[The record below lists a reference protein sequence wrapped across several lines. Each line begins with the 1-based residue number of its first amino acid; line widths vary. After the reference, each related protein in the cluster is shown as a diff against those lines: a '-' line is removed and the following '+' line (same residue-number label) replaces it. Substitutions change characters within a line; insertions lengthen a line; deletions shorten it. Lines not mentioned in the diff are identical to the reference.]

1 MDVISFVAIIL
12 LIALLPHFIIGWA
25 ASSKMRSF
33 GGWTFLSFIICNLS
47 GFLEYVF
54 GTWGIFTLII
64 FIALLIM
71 ALQPSDAYRRK
82 EIFEEEK
89 LRANMREEQERL
101 KERIMLHSFTIPQ
114 EKPLMIYTE
123 NDNEE
128 RKYTLGHYSY
138 RLINRHYFPLSTI
151 FQQEWKFIIK
161 GSNNFTFKVSFR

>member
-25 ASSKMRSF
+25 TSSKMRSF
-33 GGWTFLSFIICNLS
+33 WGWTFLSFIICNLS

-64 FIALLIM
+64 FIALLII

-101 KERIMLHSFTIPQ
+101 KEKDNVPLIHNSTGKTI
-114 EKPLMIYTE
+114 
-123 NDNEE
+123 NDLY
-128 RKYTLGHYSY
+128 RK
-138 RLINRHYFPLSTI
+138 
-151 FQQEWKFIIK
+151 
-161 GSNNFTFKVSFR
+161 